1 VQEVSGNTVLL
12 KPDSGQY
19 YSLEDVA
26 GEVWS
31 RCDGQH
37 TVKKIAAE
45 ISAEYQAEPAEVEAD
60 VLELL
65 GDLQN
70 ERLVTTDP

>member
-1 VQEVSGNTVLL
+1 
-12 KPDSGQY
+12 
-19 YSLEDVA
+19 
-26 GEVWS
+26 
-31 RCDGQH
+31 
-37 TVKKIAAE
+37 VKKIAAE